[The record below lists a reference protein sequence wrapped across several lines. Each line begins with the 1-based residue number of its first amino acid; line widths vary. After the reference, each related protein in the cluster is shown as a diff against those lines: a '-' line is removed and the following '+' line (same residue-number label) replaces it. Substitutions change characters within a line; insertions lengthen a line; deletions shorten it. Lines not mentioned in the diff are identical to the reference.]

1 MALRALLPKFVPYS
15 AIGAAAYLVFLTAF
29 RTAAGSYVVNVL
41 GICVGITVSST
52 LNRKCNFC
60 KTDAT
65 VLRAARLLSATLLG
79 MGVSTLII
87 MALAAQQVDVR
98 LAKAAAILVVFVMR
112 FAVNAPW
119 TFR

>member
-1 MALRALLPKFVPYS
+1 M
-15 AIGAAAYLVFLTAF
+15 
-29 RTAAGSYVVNVL
+29 L
-41 GICVGITVSST
+41 GICVDITVSST
-52 LNRKCNFC
+52 LNRKCNFR

-65 VLRAARLLSATLLG
+65 ALRAARLVSATLLG

-98 LAKAAAILVVFVMR
+98 SAKAAAMLVVFVKR

-119 TFR
+119 RFR